1 MGEVGVE
8 QRELVGNIE
17 QYNHQKNTYLS
28 HKETQSLN
36 IKEMQTCKL
45 CTKAFVYKLC
55 FFFTFTI

>member
-28 HKETQSLN
+28 HKETQSFKHKRDANL
-36 IKEMQTCKL
+36 
-45 CTKAFVYKLC
+45 
-55 FFFTFTI
+55 